1 MRDFIKQA
9 LTKTIQIRTAQG
21 DTQQLELAPD
31 KKILYGMY
39 FALAALIMLTA
50 LETTHRVALHIFN
63 GSSGEPMWKN
73 TVGFRKRRL
82 CSNVVVSKSKGY
94 NNI

>member
-50 LETTHRVALHIFN
+50 LETTYMIVFQTFNNEIFAA
-63 GSSGEPMWKN
+63 MMLV
-73 TVGFRKRRL
+73 VGTILGAFYGQ
-82 CSNVVVSKSKGY
+82 KS
-94 NNI
+94 